1 MVMVSI
7 NHHHIILSKF
17 ETAFGANFG
26 ETFSREREEQLKF
39 ENAAYFEK
47 AHRFAEYKTQTNK
60 NSKKRET
67 NNVTRFVKLLYQLR
81 YFYATGQ
88 TVIVVNGQRLNSK
101 IAIWSHWK
109 LNETRAE
116 RAKEKKPTDDLHPV

>member
-67 NNVTRFVKLLYQLR
+67 NNVTRFVRNFATLAK
-81 YFYATGQ
+81 FYKSLGNFLNGLFSICQ
-88 TVIVVNGQRLNSK
+88 TVVPTQVFLCYWANRHCCKWPK
-101 IAIWSHWK
+101 I
-109 LNETRAE
+109 E
-116 RAKEKKPTDDLHPV
+116 

>member
-26 ETFSREREEQLKF
+26 ETFSREREREEQLKF

-67 NNVTRFVKLLYQLR
+67 NNVTRFGEISPLWQNFTSLW
-81 YFYATGQ
+81 
-88 TVIVVNGQRLNSK
+88 
-101 IAIWSHWK
+101 AIF
-109 LNETRAE
+109 
-116 RAKEKKPTDDLHPV
+116 